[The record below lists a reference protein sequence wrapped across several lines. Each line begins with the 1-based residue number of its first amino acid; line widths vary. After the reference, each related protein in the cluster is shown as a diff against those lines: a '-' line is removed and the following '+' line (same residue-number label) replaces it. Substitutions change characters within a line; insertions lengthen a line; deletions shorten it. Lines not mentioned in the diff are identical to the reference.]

1 MSSNQHTHIVKYKT
15 YFLVLLAL
23 LIFTTISVLITEIE
37 LGKLAIVGALL
48 FAALKSSLVLWYFMH
63 LKYENN
69 ILRLMVGLVL
79 LIFIAV
85 VIVTFFD
92 YSFQ

>member
-1 MSSNQHTHIVKYKT
+1 MSNNSHTHIVKYKT

-23 LIFTTISVLITEIE
+23 LTFTTISVLITEIE
-37 LGKLAIVGALL
+37 LGKLAIFGALIL
-48 FAALKSSLVLWYFMH
+48 ATLKSSLVLWYFMH
-63 LKYENN
+63 LKYESK
-69 ILRLMVGLVL
+69 ILLIMVGLVL
-79 LIFIAV
+79 FIFIAV

>member
-1 MSSNQHTHIVKYKT
+1 
-15 YFLVLLAL
+15 VLLAL

-37 LGKLAIVGALL
+37 LGKLAIVGALIL
-48 FAALKSSLVLWYFMH
+48 ATFKSSLVLWYFMH
-63 LKYENN
+63 LKYESK
-69 ILRLMVGLVL
+69 ILRIMVGLVL
-79 LIFIAV
+79 FIFIAV

>member
-1 MSSNQHTHIVKYKT
+1 MSNDQHTHIVKYKT
-15 YFLVLLAL
+15 YFYVLLAL
-23 LIFTTISVLITEIE
+23 LVFTSSSVLITEIE
-37 LGKLAIVGALL
+37 LGKLAIVGALI

-63 LKYENN
+63 LKYENR
-69 ILRLMVGLVL
+69 ILRMMVGLVL

-85 VIVTFFD
+85 IIVTFFD